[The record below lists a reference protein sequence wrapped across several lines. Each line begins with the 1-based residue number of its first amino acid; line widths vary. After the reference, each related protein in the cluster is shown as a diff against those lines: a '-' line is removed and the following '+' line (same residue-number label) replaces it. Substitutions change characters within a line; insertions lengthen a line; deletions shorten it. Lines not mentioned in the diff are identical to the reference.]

1 MKNDFVADGHRRF
14 LRGTKTLSLESMEK
28 KNAEKLAAVSP
39 SEKAQIRERMARN
52 LLRQQNH
59 KPSPA
64 TLW

>member
-1 MKNDFVADGHRRF
+1 
-14 LRGTKTLSLESMEK
+14 MEK
-28 KNAEKLAAVSP
+28 KYAEELAAAGP
-39 SEKAQIRERMARN
+39 AQKAQIREQIARN

>member
-1 MKNDFVADGHRRF
+1 MKNNFVADGHRRF
-14 LRGTKTLSLESMEK
+14 LHGKKNLSQESMEK
-28 KNAEKLAAVSP
+28 KYAEELAVASP
-39 SEKAQIRERMARN
+39 AQKAQIREQIARN